1 MTGVGL
7 LGSLALLPLAPIRG
21 VIRLAELI
29 QEQVERETR
38 NPAAI
43 RRALEELDAAREAG
57 ELTEEEHDQA
67 VRRVLQRLTGR

>member
-1 MTGVGL
+1 MGL
-7 LGSLALLPLAPIRG
+7 LGSLATLPLAPVRG